1 MYHADFICTYKLMDN
16 LEEQEKLYCIQLLQA
31 FGLDSWDDDIVNN
44 SLLELYLEMQD
55 DNNLQAILLKISNE
69 ESLQL
74 LINMAQSDVHSALDK
89 QMVLF
94 NLLFQYDTFDLI
106 HRCIIDFKIN
116 GLIRDL
122 TANTL
127 LTAKQV

>member
-31 FGLDSWDDDIVNN
+31 FGLDTWDDDIVNT
-44 SLLELYLEMQD
+44 SLVELYLEMQED
-55 DNNLQAILLKISNE
+55 INLQAILLKVSNI

-74 LINMAQSDVHSALDK
+74 LINMASSETHSALDK

-94 NLLFQYDTFDLI
+94 NLLFQYDYFDLF
-106 HRCIIDFKIN
+106 HRCIIDFTRDNKIADAIADN
-116 GLIRDL
+116 
-122 TANTL
+122 L
-127 LTAKQV
+127 LRKG

>member
-31 FGLDSWDDDIVNN
+31 FGLDTWDDDIVNT
-44 SLLELYLEMQD
+44 SLVELYLEMQED
-55 DNNLQAILLKISNE
+55 INLQAILLKVSNI

-74 LINMAQSDVHSALDK
+74 LINMASSETHSPLDK

-94 NLLFQYDTFDLI
+94 NLLFQYDYFDLF
-106 HRCIIDFKIN
+106 HRCIIDFMRDNKIADAIADN
-116 GLIRDL
+116 
-122 TANTL
+122 L
-127 LTAKQV
+127 LATF